1 MKKNYPIFNPF
12 IQSKVKFV
20 PSMINLAQDIKSNL
34 TQVDLYR
41 LNADEVIILS
51 KL

>member
-1 MKKNYPIFNPF
+1 MKKTIQFSIPSS
-12 IQSKVKFV
+12 QSKVKFV

>member
-1 MKKNYPIFNPF
+1 
-12 IQSKVKFV
+12 
-20 PSMINLAQDIKSNL
+20 MINLAQDIKSNL